1 MINAGKGVMMKASIE
16 QQALIQQMDLMDDVF
31 FQKVAEDGEVCEEIL
46 QVILQKLAL
55 KVVEAQT
62 QRYLCNCGRISRNPR
77 SDLPGWGWRTD

>member
-1 MINAGKGVMMKASIE
+1 MMKASIE

-62 QRYLCNCGRISRNPR
+62 QRYLCNCGRIARNPR